1 MKVIK
6 TIGNCCLV
14 FLAILSVCISLA
26 YAYVCFFDNDF
37 TTGTNYVD
45 NQVPIDLIEKSEDLT
60 QNEIDYYESRYLFNV
75 NYYSKGTP
83 DLYLAIHQNIDGVYG
98 SDAAILA
105 KLQEASFIWAKGKY
119 PSSSQEVADWVASR
133 YY

>member
-1 MKVIK
+1 MAQ
-6 TIGNCCLV
+6 GNYGIAQP
-14 FLAILSVCISLA
+14 FG
-26 YAYVCFFDNDF
+26 YN
-37 TTGTNYVD
+37 
-45 NQVPIDLIEKSEDLT
+45 PK
-60 QNEIDYYESRYLFNV
+60 FNV

-83 DLYLAIHQNIDGVYG
+83 DLYLAIHQNFDGVYG

-133 YY
+133 